1 MMDDKKRRWL
11 FSRDRLMTAIRLLGF
26 PDELGEACVK
36 NLGSP
41 KAMDRMATYL
51 MNVKPNSVEL
61 VVDEML
67 AIRSQIEA
75 WRARKDSLEAN
86 ARYNEVL
93 NYGLGN
99 DDDEEEE
106 EDIDWFGVNEDYDE
120 PDDDE
125 W

>member
-1 MMDDKKRRWL
+1 
-11 FSRDRLMTAIRLLGF
+11 MTAIRSLGF

-51 MNVKPNSVEL
+51 MNVKPGSVEL

-67 AIRSQIEA
+67 AIRTQIEA

-99 DDDEEEE
+99 DDDEEE
-106 EDIDWFGVNEDYDE
+106 DVDWFGVNDE

>member
-11 FSRDRLMTAIRLLGF
+11 FSRDRLMTAIRSLGF

-99 DDDEEEE
+99 DDDEEE
-106 EDIDWFGVNEDYDE
+106 DVDWFGVNDDYDE